1 MKTLMITILLLL
13 AIRGIG
19 LSQEKSPVSP
29 LVDDYLVIK
38 DALVK
43 GDAPMAYAA
52 AGRFNERLLKGDA
65 NEIPANNRKAYK
77 SLQASLST
85 QATSLSKETDLAKQR
100 IIFANLSANMVSL
113 IKLYPVQGEALFI
126 DYCPMK
132 NAVWISKS
140 KQIENPYYGNAM
152 LNCGSVKETLN

>member
-1 MKTLMITILLLL
+1 MKTLMISIFLLL
-13 AIRGIG
+13 AFHGIG
-19 LSQEKSPVSP
+19 LSQEKSKGSP
-29 LVDDYLVIK
+29 LLDDYLVIK

-43 GDAPMAYAA
+43 SDAPGTRAA
-52 AGRFNERLLKGDA
+52 AGSFNERLFKTGPG
-65 NEIPANNRKAYK
+65 EIPAKNKNTYK
-77 SLQASLST
+77 SLQASLSA
-85 QATSLSKETDLAKQR
+85 QATAISKETDLAKQR

-140 KQIENPYYGNAM
+140 KTIENPYYGNVM
-152 LNCGSVKETLN
+152 LNCGSIKESLN

>member
-1 MKTLMITILLLL
+1 MKTLMISIFLLL
-13 AIRGIG
+13 AFHGIG
-19 LSQEKSPVSP
+19 LSQEKSKGSP
-29 LVDDYLVIK
+29 LLDDYLVIK

-43 GDAPMAYAA
+43 SDAPRAMAA
-52 AGRFNERLLKGDA
+52 AGSFNERLLKVIA

-77 SLQASLST
+77 SLQSSLSS

-140 KQIENPYYGNAM
+140 KPIENPYYGNVM
-152 LNCGSVKETLN
+152 LNCGSIKESLN